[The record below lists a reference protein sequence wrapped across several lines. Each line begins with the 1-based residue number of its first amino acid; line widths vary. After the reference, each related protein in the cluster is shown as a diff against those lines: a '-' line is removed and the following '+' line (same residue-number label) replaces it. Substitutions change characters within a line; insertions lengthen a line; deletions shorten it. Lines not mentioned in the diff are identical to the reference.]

1 MDQRPIEGAAPLPV
15 PNSDIAQAYLDQVR
29 AVRERREAGVDRRG
43 AAWIGLVNAITL
55 AVYITVIAVGI
66 GEPSASSSFIS
77 FVGVYMLWVQFAN
90 ERRERYGVIGY
101 GVSPRWGIAIVLGVV
116 LLVALAVFF
125 IAGILG
131 VEMPFFVRLIPGVL
145 ALVVLGAPALRSILS
160 SPIADA
166 PVHRLRLPNSAR
178 LATIVIGAMMALG
191 ICVLSVGD
199 EVLRPFFGL
208 LLMLGILGWWTAARV
223 SPRVPALGAVW
234 AWPQWTAFA
243 TSGGMIA
250 TILLLQV
257 SGSTTLLGYG
267 PIGAAVVFCLYAG
280 SAFLDGRDG

>member
-55 AVYITVIAVGI
+55 AVYITVI
-66 GEPSASSSFIS
+66 
-77 FVGVYMLWVQFAN
+77 
-90 ERRERYGVIGY
+90 
-101 GVSPRWGIAIVLGVV
+101 SPRWGIAIVLGVV

-131 VEMPFFVRLIPGVL
+131 VEMPFFVRLIPGAL
-145 ALVVLGAPALRSILS
+145 ALVVLGAPALGSI
-160 SPIADA
+160 
-166 PVHRLRLPNSAR
+166 
-178 LATIVIGAMMALG
+178 
-191 ICVLSVGD
+191 
-199 EVLRPFFGL
+199 
-208 LLMLGILGWWTAARV
+208 
-223 SPRVPALGAVW
+223 
-234 AWPQWTAFA
+234 
-243 TSGGMIA
+243 
-250 TILLLQV
+250 
-257 SGSTTLLGYG
+257 LGYG

>member
-55 AVYITVIAVGI
+55 AVYITVI
-66 GEPSASSSFIS
+66 
-77 FVGVYMLWVQFAN
+77 
-90 ERRERYGVIGY
+90 
-101 GVSPRWGIAIVLGVV
+101 SPRWVIAIVLGVV

-131 VEMPFFVRLIPGVL
+131 VEMPFFVRLIPGAL
-145 ALVVLGAPALRSILS
+145 ALVVLGAPALRSI
-160 SPIADA
+160 
-166 PVHRLRLPNSAR
+166 
-178 LATIVIGAMMALG
+178 
-191 ICVLSVGD
+191 
-199 EVLRPFFGL
+199 
-208 LLMLGILGWWTAARV
+208 
-223 SPRVPALGAVW
+223 
-234 AWPQWTAFA
+234 
-243 TSGGMIA
+243 
-250 TILLLQV
+250 
-257 SGSTTLLGYG
+257 LGYG